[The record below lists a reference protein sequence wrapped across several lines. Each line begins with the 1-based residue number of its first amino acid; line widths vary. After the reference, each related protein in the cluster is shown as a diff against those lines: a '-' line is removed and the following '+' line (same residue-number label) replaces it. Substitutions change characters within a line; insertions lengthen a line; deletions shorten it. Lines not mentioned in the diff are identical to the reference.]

1 MPVYAGV
8 VLPKASLAVT
18 VTDAALPAVTVAGL
32 PDSTRVEVAAGL
44 TEIDELVPVIEPV
57 TVSVAVTVCEPAVF
71 SVTEKT
77 WTPASPPV
85 KV

>member
-1 MPVYAGV
+1 MA

-18 VTDAALPAVTVAGL
+18 VTEPVLPAVTEAGVPVSASVAA
-32 PDSTRVEVAAGL
+32 AAGL
-44 TEIDELVPVIEPV
+44 TVIAELVPVIVPV
-57 TVSVAVTVCEPAVF
+57 TVSVPVIVREPAVF
-71 SVTEKT
+71 SVYRFVNV